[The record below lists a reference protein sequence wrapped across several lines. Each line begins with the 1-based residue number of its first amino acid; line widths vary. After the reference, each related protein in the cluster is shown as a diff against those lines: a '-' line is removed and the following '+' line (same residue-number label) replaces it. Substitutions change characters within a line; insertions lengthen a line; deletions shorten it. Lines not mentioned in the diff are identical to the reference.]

1 MKILWITNTIFPAPS
16 KALGLPVPVVGGW
29 MYGLAGQL
37 VDNSEIKLIVATVYQ
52 GNDLKILDLDGI
64 RYYLL
69 PCRIASSYQKYLEP
83 IWQKICEEFSPDV
96 VHIHGTEYLHGMAC
110 MRACRALNYVVSIQG
125 LVGIYARYYYAGLTR
140 SDILKNI
147 TFRDL
152 VRWDTVFQGKR
163 RFVQRGI
170 FEKEYLKRTK
180 HVIGRTRWDHDHAKA
195 INPAVNYHYCNETL
209 RDAFYAA
216 AKWDST
222 KKIDYTIFLSQ
233 AAYPIKGFHQVL
245 KAVALLIK
253 DFPDIKVRVS
263 GHSIIN
269 INTLANKL
277 KMSGYSSYIIRLIK
291 RLGLERQVEFTGPL
305 SEDKMIAEYLNAHLF
320 ICPSSIENSPN
331 SLGEAQLLGVPTIAS
346 YVGGVP
352 DMIDHGETGLL
363 YRFEEI
369 EMLAECIRRIFTDTT
384 LAMNL
389 SENGIKAAK
398 KRHHQRENLNR
409 MIEIYQQIM
418 EEQYDHGRDI

>member
-1 MKILWITNTIFPAPS
+1 MKILWITNTIFPVPS

-29 MYGLAGQL
+29 MYSLAGQL
-37 VDNSEIKLIVATVYQ
+37 VANSEIKLTVATIYQ

-69 PCRIASSYQKYLEP
+69 PCRIASSYQKHLEP
-83 IWQKICEEFSPDV
+83 MWQKICEELSPDV
-96 VHIHGTEYLHGMAC
+96 VHIHGTEYTYGLAC
-110 MRACRALNYVVSIQG
+110 MRACRDLNYVVSIQG
-125 LVGIYARYYYAGLTR
+125 LVGIYARYYYAGLTK

-152 VRWDTVFQGKR
+152 VRWDTIFQGKR
-163 RFVQRGI
+163 MFVQRGI
-170 FEKEYLKRTK
+170 FEEKYIKYTK
-180 HVIGRTRWDHDHAKA
+180 HVIGRTRWDYAHAKT
-195 INPAVNYHYCNETL
+195 INPAVKYHYCNETL

-216 AKWDST
+216 AKWDSA

-233 AAYPIKGFHQVL
+233 AVYPIKGFHQVL

-253 DFPDIKVRVS
+253 DFPAIKVRVS

-269 INTLANKL
+269 INTLVNKL

-291 RLGLERQVEFTGPL
+291 RLGLERQVEFTCPL
-305 SEDKMIAEYLNAHLF
+305 SGDKMIAEYLNAHLF

-331 SLGEAQLLGVPTIAS
+331 SIGEAQLLGVPTIAS

-363 YRFEEI
+363 YRFEEV

-389 SENGIKAAK
+389 SKNGIKAAK

-409 MIEIYQQIM
+409 MIEIYQLVVK
-418 EEQYDHGRDI
+418 